1 MTRRAAAVQA
11 APARSGQID
20 IYSYI
25 FYFEEE
31 IIMVKIRLARI
42 GEKKVPI
49 IVSLFRRLPALAT
62 ERPLIPSA
70 IMIPTQSLQPSASM
84 QRRQM
89 SGLRRV
95 HSRLML

>member
-11 APARSGQID
+11 APARRGQID

-42 GEKKVPI
+42 GEKKVP
-49 IVSLFRRLPALAT
+49 
-62 ERPLIPSA
+62 
-70 IMIPTQSLQPSASM
+70 
-84 QRRQM
+84 
-89 SGLRRV
+89 SGKQVEQEYEL
-95 HSRLML
+95 